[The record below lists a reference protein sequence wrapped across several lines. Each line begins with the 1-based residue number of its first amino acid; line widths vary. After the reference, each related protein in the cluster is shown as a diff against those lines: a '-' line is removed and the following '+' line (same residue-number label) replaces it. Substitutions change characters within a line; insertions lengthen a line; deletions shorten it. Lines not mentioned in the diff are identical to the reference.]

1 MALYEHMP
9 YTNYENVNLDW
20 IIKTVKQLE
29 ERVTTIEGQIV
40 EIQTSI
46 TNIQADL
53 TSIWNHIN
61 QIEGDIQN
69 IYDIINQLDLQ
80 TIINRLN
87 QIEENIQ
94 NIQTQISNYHI
105 EELWETVRNLQNIV
119 NNYYNSL
126 SYRISVLERAVINPI
141 NEEFSLFNQ
150 ISGGDS
156 FRNTAVG
163 ANGLPWGATMKVHR
177 QDTEDND
184 YTIHYT
190 PDGFT
195 YQAEPGSRISN
206 SIRFELDG
214 QYLGSADTDPS
225 RHFTVT
231 FRVQDQAGFTSTYT
245 DYTHQIIAGAPAI
258 KIGGDGADD
267 PKLGTVEIV
276 RNLAED
282 ANCCYLLE
290 WSFIGYSGYPNT
302 CSDLSGK
309 YVTAIKVV
317 PGDLDDTGLYYN
329 NSLKVIADNV
339 NKGQLFDLQDIIMN
353 QYSKT
358 YDHVYTIALQPSDG
372 SQSYVYNAKLHVQLA
387 NRLGIL
393 TGFWALYM
401 TLDNAGGTQTF
412 NMTNPFT
419 LNVDISGLAIP
430 HTVTPGT
437 VVHSYVNLVNNLQ
450 LEGYFVDGVDNIASI
465 HLEGMSAPITLTA
478 PSGSRDKLL
487 CVVKVNELCDWW
499 KDRSVVD
506 FNT

>member
-9 YTNYENVNLDW
+9 YTNYENINLDW

-40 EIQTSI
+40 EIQTTI
-46 TNIQADL
+46 TQIQTDL
-53 TSIWNHIN
+53 GDIWTRITA
-61 QIEGDIQN
+61 IEGDIQN
-69 IYDIINQLDLQ
+69 IYDLINQLDLQ
-80 TIINRLN
+80 SIINRLT
-87 QIEENIQ
+87 QIEESIQ
-94 NIQTQISNYHI
+94 NIQTQIANYHI
-105 EELWETVRNLQNIV
+105 DELWETVNNLQNLI
-119 NNYYNSL
+119 NNYYTSL
-126 SYRISVLERAVINPI
+126 SYRISVLERATINPI

-163 ANGLPWGATMKVHR
+163 ANGLPWGVDVKVHR
-177 QDTEDND
+177 NDTADNN

-190 PDGFT
+190 KDGFT
-195 YQAEPGSRISN
+195 YQANPGSKISN
-206 SIRFELDG
+206 VLRFELDG
-214 QYLGSADTDPS
+214 QYLGSNQQDPS
-225 RHFTVT
+225 RHFTVC
-231 FRVQDQAGFTSTYT
+231 FRVQDQAGFTSAYT
-245 DYTHQIIAGAPAI
+245 DYTRQVIAGNPAI
-258 KIGGDGADD
+258 KIGGEDAGD
-267 PKLGTVEIV
+267 PKLGTVAIV
-276 RNLAED
+276 RNTDAD
-282 ANCCYLLE
+282 ANCCYYLE
-290 WSFIGYSGYPNT
+290 WSFIGYENYPNT
-302 CSDLSGK
+302 ASGLNGK

-317 PGDLDDTGLYYN
+317 PGDLEDVGLYYN

-358 YDHVYTIALQPSDG
+358 YDHVYPIALQPSDG

-401 TLDNAGGTQTF
+401 TLDEAGGTQTF
-412 NMTNPFT
+412 NMSNPFT
-419 LNVDISGLAIP
+419 LNVDISALAIP

-450 LEGYFVDGVDNIASI
+450 LEGYFVDGTNNIASI

-499 KDRSVVD
+499 KDRSQTD
-506 FNT
+506 FS

>member
-40 EIQTSI
+40 EIQTNI
-46 TNIQADL
+46 TQIQTDL
-53 TSIWNHIN
+53 GDIWTRITA
-61 QIEGDIQN
+61 IEGDIQN

-80 TIINRLN
+80 SIINRLT
-87 QIEENIQ
+87 QIEESIQ
-94 NIQTQISNYHI
+94 NIQTQIANYHI
-105 EELWETVRNLQNIV
+105 DELWETVNNLSSLV

-156 FRNTAVG
+156 FRNTAIG
-163 ANGLPWGATMKVHR
+163 ANGLPWGVRTKVHLSNV
-177 QDTEDND
+177 DDNNFTVK
-184 YTIHYT
+184 YTKN
-190 PDGFT
+190 GFT
-195 YQAEPGSRISN
+195 AQAEPGSRITN
-206 SIRFELDG
+206 ALRFELDG
-214 QYLGSADTDPS
+214 QYLGSGDGDPS

-231 FRVQDQAGFTSTYT
+231 FRVQNQAGFTSAYT
-245 DYTHQIIAGAPAI
+245 DYTRQLTVGQGV
-258 KIGGDGADD
+258 KIGGDASDS
-267 PKLGTVEIV
+267 PKLGSVAIV
-276 RNLAED
+276 RND
-282 ANCCYLLE
+282 DTDPNSCYFLE
-290 WSFIGYSGYPNT
+290 WGFSGYGNRPEDVA
-302 CSDLSGK
+302 DLIGK

-317 PGDLDDTGLYYN
+317 PGHLDDTGLYYN

-358 YDHVYTIALQPSDG
+358 YDEVYTIALQPSDG

-393 TGFWALYM
+393 TGFFALYM
-401 TLDNAGGTQTF
+401 TLDNEGGTQTF
-412 NMTNPFT
+412 NMSNPYS
-419 LNVDISGLAIP
+419 LNVDISALKIP

-437 VVHSYVNLVNNLQ
+437 VVHSYVNLVHNLQ
-450 LEGYFVDGVDNIASI
+450 LEGYFVDGTNNIQSL
-465 HLEGMSAPITLTA
+465 HLEGMNGPVTLTA

-487 CVVKVNELCDWW
+487 CVVKVNELVDWW